1 MAKNYS
7 TIYASPN
14 DSIALEQK
22 IFIKEEPTI
31 TRGTLEPATGA
42 DFIFTLN
49 GASVNFAQP
58 IESSPHKSGRHHTSI
73 IKQRTTTNWSIPTFF
88 NIDTTL
94 GAASV
99 AEIDP
104 GMRVLWK
111 SLMGNEDIT
120 GGSPVYNTLTPPSI
134 TFSIFEI
141 GDLWSKQAPGAFV
154 ESGNATFPGD
164 GQAQVEWAGMAKTA
178 YLVGISKSIL
188 DNTAG
193 NTITVAASEGK
204 RFPIGSLVMIV
215 LADGTTRSADTP
227 DGSPRTVTN
236 VVGDVV
242 TLSGAVLADADGSG
256 VGAPIYLSYYE
267 PLSPVAINDPQTG
280 LTGSI
285 TIVGLNSAD
294 CVRSASLNMVN
305 NHEPQDF
312 CFGEEGLGGRLYT
325 PGGRFTAELSLE
337 LNLSHELVEFLNG
350 LTDFTGEDITIVL
363 GNATSRYLQV
373 TAPKNIFPIP
383 EITVPDTGTIP
394 VTFTGNSYQT
404 ALDAADEVT
413 VSFL

>member
-1 MAKNYS
+1 MSKNFA
-7 TIYASPN
+7 TNYASPN

-31 TRGTLEPATGA
+31 TRGTLEPPTGA
-42 DFIFTLN
+42 DFLYTLN
-49 GASVNFAQP
+49 GGSVNFTQP

-94 GAASV
+94 GARSV

-104 GMRVLWK
+104 AMRVLWK
-111 SLMGNEDIT
+111 SLMGKEDVT
-120 GGSPVYNTLTPPSI
+120 GGSPVYTTGTPPST
-134 TFSIFEI
+134 TFSIFEN
-141 GDLWSKQAPGAFV
+141 GDLWAKQAPGAFV

-164 GQAQVEWAGMAKTA
+164 GQSQVEWAGMAKTTL
-178 YLVGISKSIL
+178 LVGIGKSV
-188 DNTAG
+188 TA
-193 NTITVAASEGK
+193 NAAHAITVAVGEGK
-204 RFPIGSLVMIV
+204 RFPIGSLVMV
-215 LADGTTRSADTP
+215 VKSNGTTRSIDTP
-227 DGSPRTVTN
+227 DGLPRTVTN
-236 VVGDVV
+236 VVGDIV
-242 TLSGAVLADADGSG
+242 TVSGAILTDSDGSV
-256 VGAPIYLSYYE
+256 VGSPVYLSFYE
-267 PLSPVAINDPQTG
+267 PLTPVAINDPQTG
-280 LTGSI
+280 LQGSI
-285 TIVGLNSAD
+285 TIVGLAAAD

-337 LNLSHELVEFLNG
+337 LNLNHDLVEFLND
-350 LTDFTGEDITIVL
+350 LATFTGENITVIL
-363 GNATSRYLQV
+363 GDATKRYAQV
-373 TAPKNIFPIP
+373 EVPKGIFPVP

-394 VTFTGNSYQT
+394 VTFTGNAYQT
-404 ALDAADEVT
+404 SLDAADEVT